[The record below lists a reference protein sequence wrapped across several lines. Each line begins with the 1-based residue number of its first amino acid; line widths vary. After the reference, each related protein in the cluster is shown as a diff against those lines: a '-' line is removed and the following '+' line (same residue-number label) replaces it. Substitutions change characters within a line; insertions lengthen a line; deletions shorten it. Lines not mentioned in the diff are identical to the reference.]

1 MASFTDS
8 ISQFNPYI
16 PQLPVDAMV
25 KVGMQKQAQYDQG
38 VQKIQGYID
47 NIAGM
52 DVANEADKAYLQ
64 SKLNQLGSKLKTVAA
79 GDFSNQQLVN
89 SVGGMTTQIV
99 KDSKIQNAVY
109 STQVYRK
116 GISEMDAARKEGKS
130 SASNIDDFNEQAK
143 VWLNSTTP
151 GEVFRGAYQPYTDV
165 SKKVMDVIGKLHP
178 KSNSQDIA
186 YAYKTN
192 KDGSLDITGILD
204 AMKRQGIKTVDEGQ
218 IRTALSAILDAND
231 YNQLAIDGRYKFRDV
246 NSGRLQEIATD
257 DYISQK
263 KFAESQIMN
272 LNNQRKMNIG
282 DPNKTEEI
290 EKRIKFY
297 QDQLGNRQKGIKGQL
312 DINLE
317 TNIEEAQNN
326 PDGVKARLYT
336 DGFIKQFASAFKWS
350 EEESKVVDSPYE
362 KVRQWKAENALRW
375 TEFSQK
381 KKMDELNYNLNVLK
395 FEEDKKA
402 NELKRI
408 ELYGDQ
414 GLTDWTTLGNDA
426 SKAQDAAATYDS
438 IIDNNAKTQENIKQ
452 NMMNKGRLSANEV
465 ETLIADWKKN
475 PKEYKGD
482 PAFIGELQR
491 YAKLENL
498 NQTLTQYSDKIMDD
512 AAAKVMNSAEFKDV
526 KALRNQTI
534 RIPQVTQDKDGRN
547 ITTYTDL
554 NGGELIKDIQAG
566 KVSFREDKA
575 PAGYIYMDYKDAN
588 GNARHISMNK
598 LDLNRT
604 VGGPQIKLISKYFKE
619 YGSAVKK
626 EYGDQIA
633 PLVQEYIPRI
643 KGVPGMK
650 GEGVAPVVATNLS
663 ALITS
668 ADYQDIA
675 ADDNTNL
682 ATASSY
688 LSTENLKN
696 TKVFV
701 HNYGGNNYEIWLKN
715 EKSPNVIQ
723 KLKVPREKIDRIF
736 GQGYTNNYSED
747 AMTLA
752 IGRGNTN
759 INANP
764 YQSKLQTRF
773 GDMPNIQKMDVTADL
788 NQDLS
793 NPGVY
798 VPMINVK
805 TKSGN
810 YVTFPISGKNKKQR
824 LGYEQGITQI
834 NALTDAS
841 LLTLLK
847 ENFPNYDF
855 STLDID

>member
-8 ISQFNPYI
+8 ITQFNPYVS
-16 PQLPVDAMV
+16 QLPVEAMV

-38 VQKIQGYID
+38 VQKIQSQID
-47 NIAGM
+47 NVAGLDIAK
-52 DVANEADKAYLQ
+52 NSDKQYLQ
-64 SKLNQLGSKLKTVAA
+64 SKLNQLGSRLTAVAA

-89 SVGGMTTQIV
+89 AVGGMATQV
-99 KDSKIQNAVY
+99 GKDENVQNAVA
-109 STQVYRK
+109 STVWYKK
-116 GISEMDAARKEGKS
+116 GIAEIDEARKKGKY
-130 SASNIDDFNEQAK
+130 SASNTWDFTSQADS
-143 VWLNSTTP
+143 WLNNE
-151 GEVFRGAYQPYTDV
+151 EVGQQFRGRYTPYTEDPN
-165 SKKVMDVIGKLHP
+165 KKALEAIKGLHP
-178 KSNSQDIA
+178 NMKNIDIPYVIKNGQIDQSRLA
-186 YAYKTN
+186 EVMRTN
-192 KDGSLDITGILD
+192 KITGV
-204 AMKRQGIKTVDEGQ
+204 TEGQ
-218 IRTALSAILDAND
+218 IHDAISAVLNSND
-231 YNQLAIDGRYKFRDV
+231 YNQLSIDGRYKFRDV

-272 LNNQRKMNIG
+272 LNNQRKMNVG

-297 QDQLGNRQKGIKGQL
+297 QDQIGDRQKGIKGQL

-317 TNIEEAQNN
+317 TNIEEAKNN
-326 PDGVKARLYT
+326 PDGVKTRLYT

-362 KVRQWKAENALRW
+362 KVRQWKADNAFRW
-375 TEFSQK
+375 TEFGQK

-402 NELKRI
+402 NELKRV

-498 NQTLTQYSDKIMDD
+498 NQTLTQYSDKIMDA
-512 AAAKVMNSAEFKDV
+512 AAAKVMNSAEFKEV

-534 RIPQVTQDKDGRN
+534 KIPQVTQDKDGRN
-547 ITTYTDL
+547 VTTYTEL

-619 YGSAVKK
+619 YGNEVKK
-626 EYGDQIA
+626 EYGNQIA
-633 PLVQEYIPRI
+633 PLVQEYVPRI

-701 HNYGGNNYEIWLKN
+701 HNYGGNNYEVWLKN

-793 NPGVY
+793 NPDVY

-834 NALTDAS
+834 NALTDSS
-841 LLTLLK
+841 LITLLK
-847 ENFPNYDF
+847 ENFPNFDF